1 MTLADLQAQCWA
13 ALPPIRK
20 RLVGRDTVNDLVQ
33 LSVAN
38 WSGDYLAACQDNQQ
52 RDVYVHAL
60 LTHVKREHQAMSG
73 QEPREY
79 GFIWAFLLQAV
90 AVAAVG
96 VTVAVAATAAVAADA
111 AVAAVVVTAEDAAI
125 ATAAADCR
133 QQRRQHLQP
142 DKP

>member
-1 MTLADLQAQCWA
+1 MPAHLPVQEAEGSALPRREVPQMTLADLQAQCWA

-33 LSVAN
+33 LAVAN

-90 AVAAVG
+90 AVAAVQWL
-96 VTVAVAATAAVAADA
+96 VKWWLERLSHRALLTVM
-111 AVAAVVVTAEDAAI
+111 
-125 ATAAADCR
+125 
-133 QQRRQHLQP
+133 QHELT
-142 DKP
+142 K